1 MYEEPNDELQETI
14 KEYQPTN
21 QPNNTMKFTRTEY
34 VRRYPEMNKMRKND
48 PIQFS
53 VLFNEW
59 VRKNKK

>member
-1 MYEEPNDELQETI
+1 
-14 KEYQPTN
+14 
-21 QPNNTMKFTRTEY
+21 MKLTRTEY

-59 VRKNKK
+59 VRKNRK